1 MDEPAPASNAALPR
15 RSAIRFLA
23 ASGLVGAVWGTGLS
37 ALYGNRPAS
46 VTVAG
51 ENDWQLTLAESTR
64 SRAAI
69 LMGAPDQELADTLTR
84 MMGSFRQRIDLV
96 IGPVEA
102 LAALPDGYRGRWN
115 VQRTIALSGAE
126 AASSVGATS
135 TLSSPT
141 RIALGSQLSLLLSP
155 VIHGTSTDTGE
166 ADDTP
171 VRWIVSAVAYGAI
184 IRIGA
189 QLEDIVALNA
199 GPTAM
204 TIAPGGD
211 LRMVWEFDPTS
222 GIAVNNNHVPDD
234 VIRAD
239 DCDPTGPRW
248 LVSVFPEDYSRLTF
262 LERGVGLPTW
272 ARPVRFLES
281 Q

>member
-1 MDEPAPASNAALPR
+1 MDEPAPSNGALPR

-37 ALYGNRPAS
+37 ALNANRPAS

-51 ENDWQLTLAESTR
+51 ENDWQLTLAESAR

-69 LMGAPDQELADTLTR
+69 LMGAPDRELADTLAR

-96 IGPVEA
+96 IGRADA
-102 LAALPDGYRGRWN
+102 LAAFPNGYRGRWN
-115 VQRTIALSGAE
+115 VQRTIVLGGAG
-126 AASSVGATS
+126 AGSSAGATS
-135 TLSSPT
+135 TITSPT
-141 RIALGSQLSLLLSP
+141 RITLGSQLSILLSP
-155 VIHGTSTDTGE
+155 VIQDTSTDTGE

-171 VRWIVSAVAYGAI
+171 VRWIASAGAYGGV

-211 LRMVWEFDPTS
+211 LRVLWAFDPTS
-222 GIAVNNNHVPDD
+222 GIAVNNNHVPED

-239 DCDPTGPRW
+239 DSDPSSTHW
-248 LVSVFPEDYSRLTF
+248 LVSIFPEDFSRLTF

-272 ARPVRFLES
+272 ARRVRFLES

>member
-1 MDEPAPASNAALPR
+1 MDEPAPSSRALPR

-23 ASGLVGAVWGTGLS
+23 ASSLVGAVWGTGLS
-37 ALYGNRPAS
+37 AMYANGPAS
-46 VTVAG
+46 LTVAG
-51 ENDWQLTLAESTR
+51 DNDWQLTLAESAR

-69 LMGAPDQELADTLTR
+69 LMGAPDRELADTLTR

-96 IGPVEA
+96 IGHVDA
-102 LAALPDGYRGRWN
+102 LAAFPDGYRSRWN
-115 VQRTIALSGAE
+115 VQRTIVLGGAGAGSS
-126 AASSVGATS
+126 AAATS
-135 TLSSPT
+135 TITTPT
-141 RIALGSQLSLLLSP
+141 RIALGSQLSILLSP
-155 VIHGTSTDTGE
+155 VIQSTSTDTGE

-171 VRWIVSAVAYGAI
+171 VRWIVSAVAYGGV

-211 LRMVWEFDPTS
+211 LGVFWAFDPTS

-239 DCDPTGPRW
+239 ESDPAGSHW
-248 LVSVFPEDYSRLTF
+248 LVGIFPEDYSRLTF
-262 LERGVGLPTW
+262 RERGVGLPTW
-272 ARPVRFLES
+272 ARPVRLLES